1 MLAPH
6 AAALTRPG
14 LACAFRRRCRPHW
27 RSAMTVAKVIE
38 VNASSEKSVED
49 AVRHGL
55 KKTSETV
62 KGIKGVWVNEL
73 TAVTND
79 TGDITEWRV
88 TLRLPFA
95 VGYGDISDAG
105 LGEGAGSS
113 VTLAPRPY
121 PASPRYRQRTP
132 PHSGH
137 PR

>member
-1 MLAPH
+1 MRISDWSSDVCSSDLH

-62 KGIKGVWVNEL
+62 KGIKGVWMNEIK
-73 TAVTND
+73 AVTKA
-79 TGDITEWRV
+79 TGDITEGRV
-88 TLRLPFA
+88 QRRVNL
-95 VGYGDISDAG
+95 V
-105 LGEGAGSS
+105 
-113 VTLAPRPY
+113 VTSRDM
-121 PASPRYRQRTP
+121 
-132 PHSGH
+132 
-137 PR
+137 